1 MPERT
6 AWVEFVIL
14 LLYSHTLILFFVT
27 CVSSDILWSNCF
39 ENIRIKQKFSFLC
52 FMFTLLNKYQKL
64 TVHERENLVFERNY
78 GPGKTE
84 SSTRVNHSNIF
95 VWSSVVTRK
104 PNEAGSLF

>member
-14 LLYSHTLILFFVT
+14 LLFSHTLILFFVT

-64 TVHERENLVFERNY
+64 TVHERELILCLNEIMDR
-78 GPGKTE
+78 KTE